1 MNNKTKKIQKNI
13 YMFRIILFGWM
24 MFGLGLLSSGH
35 FGGKLAIMF
44 SIASVVI
51 LLAYDAAFDRY
62 LKSRPIYFKLI
73 RKEGK

>member
-1 MNNKTKKIQKNI
+1 MDKGGKKMKKNI

-35 FGGKLAIMF
+35 FGGKMAIGF

-51 LLAYDAAFDRY
+51 LLAYDAAFDKY
-62 LKSRPIYFKLI
+62 LKGR
-73 RKEGK
+73 

>member
-1 MNNKTKKIQKNI
+1 MKKNI

-35 FGGKLAIMF
+35 FGGKMAIVF

-51 LLAYDAAFDRY
+51 LLAYDAAFDKY
-62 LKSRPIYFKLI
+62 LKGR
-73 RKEGK
+73 

>member
-1 MNNKTKKIQKNI
+1 MKKNI

-35 FGGKLAIMF
+35 FGGKMAIIF

-51 LLAYDAAFDRY
+51 LLAYDAAFDKY
-62 LKSRPIYFKLI
+62 LKGR
-73 RKEGK
+73 

>member
-1 MNNKTKKIQKNI
+1 MKKNI

-35 FGGKLAIMF
+35 FGGKMAIVF

-51 LLAYDAAFDRY
+51 LLAYDAAFDKY
-62 LKSRPIYFKLI
+62 
-73 RKEGK
+73 

>member
-1 MNNKTKKIQKNI
+1 MKKNI

-35 FGGKLAIMF
+35 FGGKLAIIF

-51 LLAYDAAFDRY
+51 LLAYDAVFDRY
-62 LKSRPIYFKLI
+62 LKGR
-73 RKEGK
+73 

>member
-1 MNNKTKKIQKNI
+1 MKKNI

-35 FGGKLAIMF
+35 FGGKLAIIF

-51 LLAYDAAFDRY
+51 LLAYDAAFDKY
-62 LKSRPIYFKLI
+62 LK
-73 RKEGK
+73 GGQ

>member
-1 MNNKTKKIQKNI
+1 MKKNI

-35 FGGKLAIMF
+35 FGGKMAIGF

-51 LLAYDAAFDRY
+51 LLAYDAMFDKY
-62 LKSRPIYFKLI
+62 LKGR
-73 RKEGK
+73 

>member
-1 MNNKTKKIQKNI
+1 MKKGSI
-13 YMFRIILFGWM
+13 YTLRIILFGWM
-24 MFGLGLLSSGH
+24 MFGLGVFASGK

-62 LKSRPIYFKLI
+62 LKGR
-73 RKEGK
+73 

>member
-1 MNNKTKKIQKNI
+1 MKKNI

-35 FGGKLAIMF
+35 FGGKLAIIF

-62 LKSRPIYFKLI
+62 LKGGR
-73 RKEGK
+73 

>member
-1 MNNKTKKIQKNI
+1 MKKNI

-35 FGGKLAIMF
+35 FGGKMAIGF

-51 LLAYDAAFDRY
+51 LLAYDEAFDKY
-62 LKSRPIYFKLI
+62 LKGR
-73 RKEGK
+73 